1 MIVEKRS
8 PDVHLSNLWEMVE
21 SEEARPMIVG
31 ATLTISRK
39 KVEEVDLEKGSNYWI
54 VGALDRWAL
63 RSLGS

>member
-1 MIVEKRS
+1 MIVEKCS

-21 SEEARPMIVG
+21 SEEARPMIVE

-54 VGALDRWAL
+54 VGALDRWA
-63 RSLGS
+63 SL